1 MERIP
6 LHIARFFGLV
16 FIQLFLLKNIGF
28 FNLSTPYIYI
38 LFILLLPFKIPNWA
52 LYTLAFCCGITIDVF
67 HDTLGLHA
75 LACTV
80 LAFSRILFL
89 NLTITNDALET
100 EPEPSLSS
108 MGARWFLLYGLL
120 MAFLHHLTLFTF
132 ELFSLSNFGGTLLR
146 SILSAFFT
154 LFLMLVISLVF
165 YRKKAR

>member
-1 MERIP
+1 LGIIY
-6 LHIARFFGLV
+6 LG
-16 FIQLFLLKNIGF
+16 FLLR
-28 FNLSTPYIYI
+28 L
-38 LFILLLPFKIPNWA
+38 
-52 LYTLAFCCGITIDVF
+52 TIDVF

-80 LAFSRILFL
+80 LAFGRILFL
-89 NLTITNDALET
+89 NLTISNDALET
-100 EPEPSLSS
+100 VPEPSLSI

-132 ELFSLSNFGGTLLR
+132 ELFSLSNFGGILLR

>member
-28 FNLSTPYIYI
+28 YNLSTPYIYI
-38 LFILLLPFKIPNWA
+38 LFILLLPFKTPNLV
-52 LYTLAFCCGITIDVF
+52 LYTLAFCCGLTIDVF
-67 HDTLGLHA
+67 NDTLGLHV

-80 LAFSRILFL
+80 LAFGRILFL
-89 NLTITNDALET
+89 NLTISNDSLET
-100 EPEPSLSS
+100 EPEPSLSI

-132 ELFSLSNFGGTLLR
+132 ELFSLSKLGGTLLR

-165 YRKKAR
+165 YSKKTR